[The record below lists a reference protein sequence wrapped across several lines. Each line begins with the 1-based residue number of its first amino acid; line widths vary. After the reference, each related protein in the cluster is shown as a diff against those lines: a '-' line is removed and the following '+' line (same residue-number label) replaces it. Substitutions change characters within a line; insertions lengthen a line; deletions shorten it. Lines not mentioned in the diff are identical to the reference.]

1 MNLRAGYPF
10 WLIKDGLPFN
20 YPALSQNI
28 KTDVVVMGGGISGAL
43 VAWQLINNGIDC
55 IVVDARSIGLGSSC
69 ASTSLL
75 QYEIDTPLCLL
86 QHKVGLKNA
95 VRSYDLCRQSIQALG
110 GIAKEIKFKD
120 FEYKQSLYYAAYK
133 KDISFLQKEF
143 NIRKQHGFNVKYLDE
158 NEVKKTFNFSAP
170 GAILSKDGAQT
181 NAYQFAHQLLQA
193 GKKKGLHIYDRTNI
207 IRINHQPKQVTLT
220 AENSYTITAKKI
232 VYATGYEVV
241 KYISKPIVKLESTFA
256 TISEYIETA
265 ERPFW
270 NNDVLIW
277 NTAYPYLY
285 MRTTKDNRILVGG
298 RDEDFY
304 NPTKRDKLIITK
316 SKQLSADFKKLFPH
330 LPFKSE
336 FNWAGTFGSTK
347 DGLPFIGKYKPLS
360 NSYFSLGF
368 GGNGITF
375 SQVAANI
382 ICDLVLGKPNKD
394 ATIFSFD
401 RV

>member
-1 MNLRAGYPF
+1 MNLKAGYPF

-20 YPALSQNI
+20 YPALLQHV

-75 QYEIDTPLCLL
+75 QYEIDTPLSSL
-86 QHKVGLKNA
+86 QNKVGLQHA
-95 VRSYDLCRQSIQALG
+95 VRSYHLCRQSITALG
-110 GIAKEIKFKD
+110 DIAKEIKFKD

-133 KDISFLQKEF
+133 KDIPFLKKEF
-143 NIRKQHGFNVKYLDE
+143 NIRKQHGFKVEFLD
-158 NEVKKTFNFSAP
+158 NDAVKKTFNFSAP
-170 GAILSKDGAQT
+170 AAILSKDGAQT
-181 NAYQFAHQLLQA
+181 NAYQFAHHLLQA
-193 GKKKGLHIYDRTNI
+193 GITKGLKVYDRTNI
-207 IRINHQPKQVTLT
+207 IHINHQPKQVVLT
-220 AENSYTITAKKI
+220 TESNYTITSKKM
-232 VYATGYEVV
+232 VYATGYEAG
-241 KYISKPIVKLESTFA
+241 KYIRKPIVKLLSTFA
-256 TISEYIETA
+256 TISEYMETG
-265 ERPFW
+265 RPFW
-270 NNDVLIW
+270 NKDVLIW
-277 NTAYPYLY
+277 NTADPYLY

-304 NPTKRDKLIITK
+304 NPSKRDKLIVTK
-316 SKQLSADFKKLFPH
+316 AKQLSTDFKKLFPQ

-347 DGLPFIGKYKPLS
+347 DGLPFIGRYKPLS

-394 ATIFSFD
+394 TTIFSFD